1 MGREPLNAESTF
13 NPSLLRKNLD
23 RSSVNES
30 VFTKDNTSDINF
42 EKPTL
47 AKQFIQPYNS
57 QNMVTKLLRE
67 SVGKFQFSKPSLIGQ
82 QLQQLENKE
91 NLTQNTY
98 QMLLK
103 QKPKPTSKA
112 FASFYIP
119 TSKPDLHPLTN
130 QLEQR
135 LLIQAF
141 LEKEAFAKDDF
152 IRNKKEFT
160 RQIQQKFF
168 DHQSSDHAML
178 EYLMDLWST
187 LEVSYQVRVQFLS
200 FLMQSS
206 VQQAY
211 QALEESTLALTQT
224 KNLVGEVLQV
234 IKKKELEFGNLFDEE
249 KFEKRSQESTLF
261 QLRQRIIRLCEQA
274 HKKQK

>member
-1 MGREPLNAESTF
+1 
-13 NPSLLRKNLD
+13 
-23 RSSVNES
+23 
-30 VFTKDNTSDINF
+30 
-42 EKPTL
+42 
-47 AKQFIQPYNS
+47 
-57 QNMVTKLLRE
+57 
-67 SVGKFQFSKPSLIGQ
+67 
-82 QLQQLENKE
+82 
-91 NLTQNTY
+91 
-98 QMLLK
+98 
-103 QKPKPTSKA
+103 
-112 FASFYIP
+112 
-119 TSKPDLHPLTN
+119 
-130 QLEQR
+130 
-135 LLIQAF
+135 
-141 LEKEAFAKDDF
+141 
-152 IRNKKEFT
+152 
-160 RQIQQKFF
+160 
-168 DHQSSDHAML
+168 ML